1 MIEKYKKLLVEKSEC
16 HQVKIMA
23 YCIMINHAHLLVYQ
37 EDRKQL
43 SAFMQ
48 KVNTSFAKFYNKRN
62 EREGYVFKGR
72 FFSQE
77 IEDIKHLYNC
87 LVYIHQ
93 NPVKAGIV
101 EKIEDYPYSSYQEYI
116 SEQKIISS
124 ESIKLLYL
132 EPENQ
137 IETILKLH
145 SNKHIKE
152 EFDIKEYIA
161 YQKIIEVYEK
171 KYEKSIREIIKE
183 KEILKKLVK
192 ELKEKSGK
200 SIREIAKILE
210 IDRNK
215 VYRLLK
221 KEERQ

>member
-16 HQVKIMA
+16 RQVKIMA

-101 EKIEDYPYSSYQEYI
+101 EKIEDYPYTSYSEYFL
-116 SEQKIISS
+116 EKEIISD
-124 ESIKLLYL
+124 ESIALLQL
-132 EPENQ
+132 EEKDWQ
-137 IETILKLH
+137 ETILKIH
-145 SNKHIKE
+145 RNKNIKE